1 LRVGERVPEINPD
14 YVNAYCDVVFRDPP
28 AGAAIALRGLPEARR
43 DTPPHL
49 VWVDARSSVRNRTI
63 VKFTQDCN
71 ERGLAAYCIPGFVRP
86 GGAGAA
92 DVVGLSVLLIDVDAG
107 DIADKCMRATSL
119 LGTPSLAVWSGGIV
133 EGQKKAHLYWRT
145 DDSDPERVCRLRSLA
160 ARILGTDD
168 SFGIG
173 RAHQPVRIA
182 GSIHR
187 KAAPTLVEIAYGSES
202 SVKVLDQIVHL
213 ETQTSGQATLNGG
226 PGPGD
231 LPRNGLGLSRQVSL
245 DELVGMHI
253 GHGRSDV
260 NRFEALTRMA
270 GMMLAQIG
278 DTANAEECAREFGY
292 FRQWAITHIENVE
305 RDYRLFDHWR
315 RLLQRERWKRQQPR
329 RTFRRQARTRN
340 F

>member
-1 LRVGERVPEINPD
+1 MPEINPD

-49 VWVDARSSVRNRTI
+49 VWIDARSSVRNRTI

-107 DIADKCMRATSL
+107 DVAGKCLRATSL
-119 LGTPSLAVWSGGIV
+119 LGTPSLAVWSGGTV

-145 DDSDPERVCRLRSLA
+145 DDSNPERMCRLRSLA
-160 ARILGTDD
+160 ARTLGTDD

-173 RAHQPVRIA
+173 RAHQPVRIP

-187 KAAPTLVEIAYGSES
+187 KAAPTLVEIAYTSPS
-202 SVKVLDQIVHL
+202 SLDIGEV
-213 ETQTSGQATLNGG
+213 ETRLTNQFASQTGRLNGG
-226 PGPGD
+226 PTDGSMPQ
-231 LPRNGLGLSRQVSL
+231 PNSLGLSRQVPL
-245 DELVGMHI
+245 DELVGMHV
-253 GHGRSDV
+253 GHGQSDI
-260 NRFEALTRMA
+260 NRFEALTRMM
-270 GMMLAQIG
+270 GMMLANIG
-278 DTANAEECAREFGY
+278 DTGNAEECNREFGY

-305 RDYRLFDHWR
+305 RDYHLATHWR